1 MYGGVD
7 YTSCSDCKLERRE
20 VSVLQHHGGQEGPHV
35 EAEAEPGGDDLDPDG
50 RHVCGDGL
58 YGEVV
63 AWCVPVG
70 QRHHDV
76 ECGQGEHQVEQRPGV
91 LHTRKCHP

>member
-35 EAEAEPGGDDLDPDG
+35 EAEAEPGGDDLNPDS
-50 RHVCGDGL
+50 
-58 YGEVV
+58 
-63 AWCVPVG
+63 
-70 QRHHDV
+70 
-76 ECGQGEHQVEQRPGV
+76 
-91 LHTRKCHP
+91 